1 MDGGRMRTTDREC
14 EGDGT
19 AVAPPPLAVL
29 AALALWG
36 WQAGLLPWALALGVL
51 IEAARWAPLRF
62 DIGQED
68 FNRLWNFT
76 TLLFIGVA
84 LYLFLAREGLST
96 VGGLVTAES
105 GGRLEGLRQL
115 SQTAVTFVRW
125 LPFVL
130 VPFALVHAWSRTQRL
145 PWTTFSLYLRAR
157 ATRGRTDDQGRTG
170 NQHTA
175 TERRRAGGIHFGYM
189 FLTAVLFAS
198 CAAVTHPVAYL
209 PLFVTVAGYALW
221 RWRNPRYGATVW
233 IGLMLLL
240 LVGAGAAQHGL
251 VRLRGWWQE
260 IENRLMQRAGEG
272 ELDQLRSVTAFGA
285 VGRLKQSG
293 SIVLRI
299 RTPDGGAPPLL
310 REAAFNR
317 FRGPVWGAARRSFE
331 IVTPAIEGVLWR
343 LSAQRGGAGSLEVAR
358 FTTQGEAPLA
368 LPADVLAIR
377 ELAASVIETNYLSAA
392 RLRFGPPLV
401 VYTVERGR
409 GGGFDGAPDPDDT
422 DLVHLAAPD
431 REVVESVAQ
440 ELGLAGM
447 TPRQAIA
454 AVQRYFATQFEYALW
469 QRRPPGQATRSPLAT
484 FLRATRAGHCEYF
497 ATATALLLR
506 TAGVPTRYVVGYS
519 ASEQRGDQWI
529 ARGRDAHAWCLA
541 FVGGRWEEV
550 DTTPGIW
557 RERERAEAAWWEG
570 LRDGLSQAWFRFAL
584 WRQQGGNWRIYVFAA
599 SMVALGWL
607 AWRQLRGS
615 RWRRAGANPATV
627 GRPFPPPPGLDSEFY
642 AVARQWERLRGA
654 RLPGETLPAWVH
666 RLGLGQGARA
676 QPVHDL
682 VQLHYRL
689 RFDPRGLPPEE
700 RARLRRL
707 ASESLPSGPPTPQYR
722 NRKNARAW
730 SGRNDQGLMA
740 PETRVQGPCASS
752 ARSSPT
758 DGSAQT
764 SRFTPSNRP

>member
-1 MDGGRMRTTDREC
+1 MDRER
-14 EGDGT
+14 ERER
-19 AVAPPPLAVL
+19 AEAAPPPLAVL

-36 WQAGLLPWALALGVL
+36 WQAELLPWAVMLGLL
-51 IEAARWAPLRF
+51 IEAARWAPLGF

-96 VGGLVTAES
+96 VGGLVTAEP

-125 LPFVL
+125 LPLIL
-130 VPFALVHAWSRTQRL
+130 VPFALVQAWSRTQKL

-157 ATRGRTDDQGRTG
+157 ERRGRTEDRARTG
-170 NQHTA
+170 NKHTA
-175 TERRRAGGIHFGYM
+175 TERKRDGGIHFGYV

-209 PLFVTVAGYALW
+209 PWFVGVAGYALW
-221 RWRNPRYGATVW
+221 RWRNPRYGAPVW
-233 IGLMLLL
+233 IGLMVVL

-251 VRLRGWWQE
+251 VRLRGWWQDL
-260 IENRLMQRAGEG
+260 ENRLMQRAGEG
-272 ELDQLRSVTAFGA
+272 ELDQLRSVTALGA

-299 RTPDGGAPPLL
+299 RTTDDAAPPLL

-331 IVTPAIEGVLWR
+331 VVTPAIEGVLWR
-343 LSAQRGGAGSLEVAR
+343 FSAQRGGAGSLEVAR

-377 ELAASVIETNYLSAA
+377 ELAASVVETNYLSAA

-401 VYTVERGR
+401 VYTVERGP

-422 DLVHLAAPD
+422 DLAHLAEPD
-431 REVVESVAQ
+431 REAVESVARG
-440 ELGLAGM
+440 LGLIGM
-447 TPRQAIA
+447 TPRQAVA
-454 AVQRYFATQFEYALW
+454 AVQRHFATQFEYALW
-469 QRRPPGQATRSPLAT
+469 QRHPPGQAVPSPLAT
-484 FLRATRAGHCEYF
+484 FLRETRAGHCEYF

-506 TAGVPTRYVVGYS
+506 TAGLPTRYAVGYS
-519 ASEQRGDQWI
+519 ASERRGDQWI

-541 FVGGRWEEV
+541 FVGGRWAEV
-550 DTTPGIW
+550 DTTPGVW
-557 RERERAEAAWWEG
+557 RERERAEAGWWEG

-584 WRQQGGNWRIYVFAA
+584 WRQQGGNWRIHVFAA

-615 RWRRAGANPATV
+615 RWRRARATSATA
-627 GRPFPPPPGLDSEFY
+627 GQALRPSPGLDSEFY
-642 AVARQWERLRGA
+642 AVAKQWERLRGA
-654 RLPGETLPAWVH
+654 RLPGETLPAWVQ
-666 RLGLGQGARA
+666 RLGLGQGAQA
-676 QPVHDL
+676 PSVHEL
-682 VQLHYRL
+682 VCLHYRL
-689 RFDPRGLPPEE
+689 RFDPHGLPPDE

-707 ASESLPSGPPTPQYR
+707 ASEST
-722 NRKNARAW
+722 
-730 SGRNDQGLMA
+730 
-740 PETRVQGPCASS
+740 
-752 ARSSPT
+752 
-758 DGSAQT
+758 
-764 SRFTPSNRP
+764 